1 MQPAAKE
8 AGLIIKRTKTKYM
21 ESSKNRT
28 NGLRNITL
36 NGQPHE
42 GISSFKYL
50 GSMVAYNNDVMVYIK
65 EKIAAGNRCLR
76 ALDNVL
82 KAKYITKKIKIRIY
96 KTIIKP
102 VVTYGSEVW
111 TITDRI
117 ASILMTWERKILRK
131 IYYTKCEN
139 GVWRIRINLEL
150 QNIYKDTN
158 IISDIKTRRC
168 G

>member
-1 MQPAAKE
+1 MLMNCVREGYTQYNHY
-8 AGLIIKRTKTKYM
+8 IIINRTKTKYM

-28 NGLRNITL
+28 NGLSNIKL
-36 NGQPHE
+36 NGQPYE

-50 GSMVAYNNDVMVYIK
+50 GSIVAYNNDVMVDIK
-65 EKIAAGNRCLR
+65 EKIAAGNRCLC

-82 KAKYITKKIKIRIY
+82 KARPTAKEIKIRIY
-96 KTIIKP
+96 KTIIKL

-131 IYYTKCEN
+131 IYGHKCES
-139 GVWRIRINLEL
+139 GVW
-150 QNIYKDTN
+150 
-158 IISDIKTRRC
+158 
-168 G
+168 